1 MCFDRPYD
9 AKNPY
14 LAPVCEHREL
24 HKGGDRSCM
33 HIEFDISGS
42 KLRYDAG
49 DHVAVFP
56 TNDAE
61 IVDKLGARLNVDL
74 GTVFTLTNVD
84 GRFDNMAIIILVV
97 YSVIITMFCT
107 LSLKTELNQTT
118 T

>member
-1 MCFDRPYD
+1 MECLFYFFVNCNIFDRPFD

-14 LAPVCEHREL
+14 LAPVCVHREL

-56 TNDAE
+56 VNDAE
-61 IVDKLGARLNVDL
+61 IVEKIAARLGVDL
-74 GTVFTLTNVD
+74 GTVITLTNVD
-84 GRFDNMAIIILVV
+84 GTF
-97 YSVIITMFCT
+97 S
-107 LSLKTELNQTT
+107 
-118 T
+118 